1 MNNMKN
7 NDPFKFPNSQSYSKL
22 SLLSLP
28 SSTSSCN
35 NDANL
40 SISNSDSQPHS
51 QSQSNQSLLVENS
64 EQSPINEMIRTAKL
78 NAPLVI
84 KRGPRGYGFTLRAIK
99 VYFDDSDFY
108 TIQHLVIQLDPQGPA
123 FSAGLRLND
132 IITHVNDEIVCGKMH
147 HEIVK
152 SIMLSV
158 NNTLHLH
165 TIQLNDTSIKTGG
178 RKRSP
183 SKSKFTRPGFVSMQ
197 HNRIHHQQ
205 QHHHHHL
212 NQHQALQN
220 YQNIQFT
227 SINNPASK
235 LNATNSRNSNSKSLN
250 NYYFL
255 NQNQPGNLITPTN
268 VNNMSHLHY
277 GNHHHHQQQQQQN
290 QFNIQ
295 HPLNNNLHS
304 TSFHVNPNF
313 YGNYSSNNYFNNTNQ
328 NPNYQQ
334 QLNKVS
340 NMDSYI
346 F

>member
-40 SISNSDSQPHS
+40 SISNFDSQPHS
-51 QSQSNQSLLVENS
+51 QSQSNRSLLVENS

-183 SKSKFTRPGFVSMQ
+183 SKSKFTRPGFNNIQ
-197 HNRIHHQQ
+197 QQRIYQ
-205 QHHHHHL
+205 QHHH
-212 NQHQALQN
+212 NQHQMLQN
-220 YQNIQFT
+220 YQNTQF
-227 SINNPASK
+227 SNQNAVSK
-235 LNATNSRNSNSKSLN
+235 LNAINSRNSN
-250 NYYFL
+250 
-255 NQNQPGNLITPTN
+255 
-268 VNNMSHLHY
+268 
-277 GNHHHHQQQQQQN
+277 
-290 QFNIQ
+290 
-295 HPLNNNLHS
+295 
-304 TSFHVNPNF
+304 
-313 YGNYSSNNYFNNTNQ
+313 
-328 NPNYQQ
+328 
-334 QLNKVS
+334 
-340 NMDSYI
+340 
-346 F
+346 